1 MAASEHHRSVV
12 VSLTAADAEKMATEK
27 RIIVLDDGPSALA
40 AVKRL
45 LKAYGF
51 EAEAFETVRAFRDRA
66 RLEDASCLVLD
77 INLDG
82 QCGIEL
88 RKQLAAERISIP
100 VIFVTAGRQGINQA
114 SCLASR
120 LCRVPAKAISG
131 ARFDQGNRAGHVT
144 CWLP

>member
-1 MAASEHHRSVV
+1 MAASEHERSVV
-12 VSLTAADAEKMATEK
+12 VSLTAADAQKMATEK
-27 RIIVLDDGPSALA
+27 RIIVLDDDPSALA

-66 RLEDASCLVLD
+66 RLKDASCLVLD

-100 VIFVTAGRQGINQA
+100 VIFVTGDDNESTKQAALQAGCVA
-114 SCLASR
+114 YLHKPF
-120 LCRVPAKAISG
+120 PARDLIDAIE
-131 ARFDQGNRAGHVT
+131 QVT
-144 CWLP
+144 